1 MALPKIDLPLFEL
14 VLPSTGKKVKYRPFT
29 VKEEK
34 ILLIAQESKE
44 VKQIILAIK
53 QILGNCLQGI
63 DVETLATFDLEYVL
77 LNIRA
82 KSVNDEIT
90 FSVKDPDTGEKV
102 ELVININEVEIKKF
116 ADHNKIIQVSDD
128 IVFQMK
134 YPSIS
139 YLEKLNLND
148 AGEES
153 KNDSDS
159 IMSVMKECIG
169 VIAQGD
175 QVFKLEDF
183 TEKEVNDFVESLS
196 SDIVM
201 KIKKFFDTIP
211 VMRYEKK
218 YLDKTGKEK
227 TFVAEGMETFFT

>member
-34 ILLIAQESKE
+34 ILLIAQESKD

-53 QILGNCLQGI
+53 QILGNCLQDI
-63 DVETLATFDLEYVL
+63 NVETLATFDLEYVL

-102 ELVININEVEIKKF
+102 ELTININEVEIKRF
-116 ADHNKIIQVSDD
+116 SDHNKIIQVSDD

-139 YLEKLNLND
+139 YLETLKG
-148 AGEES
+148 GEEDA

-159 IMSVMKECIG
+159 IVAAMKECIG

-183 TEKEVNDFVESLS
+183 TEKEVNDFIESLS

-218 YLDKTGKEK
+218 YIDKTGKEK
-227 TFVAEGMETFFT
+227 TFVAQGMETFFT

>member
-34 ILLIAQESKE
+34 ILLIAQESKD
-44 VKQIILAIK
+44 VKQILLAIK
-53 QILGNCLQGI
+53 QILGNCLQDI
-63 DVETLATFDLEYVL
+63 NVETLATFDLEYVL

-90 FSVKDPDTGEKV
+90 FSVKDPDTEEKV
-102 ELVININEVEIKKF
+102 ELTININEVEIKRF
-116 ADHNKIIQVSDD
+116 EGHNKVIQVSDD

-139 YLEKLNLND
+139 YLETLKVS
-148 AGEES
+148 AEGEEE
-153 KNDSDS
+153 NNSDS
-159 IMSVMKECIG
+159 IMAVMKECIG

-175 QVFKLEDF
+175 QVFKFEDF
-183 TEKEVNDFVESLS
+183 TEKEVNDFIESLS

-218 YLDKTGKEK
+218 YRDKTGKEK
-227 TFVAEGMETFFT
+227 TFVAQGMETFFT

>member
-44 VKQIILAIK
+44 VKQVILAIK

-90 FSVKDPDTGEKV
+90 FSVTDPDTEEKV
-102 ELVININEVEIKKF
+102 ELVININDVEIKKF

-139 YLEKLNLND
+139 YLEMLKV
-148 AGEES
+148 GEDGEQ
-153 KNDSDS
+153 NDSDS
-159 IMSVMKECIG
+159 IIAVMKECIG

-183 TEKEVNDFVESLS
+183 TEAEVNDFIESLS

-218 YLDKTGKEK
+218 YIDKTGKEK

>member
-34 ILLIAQESKE
+34 ILLIAQESKDL
-44 VKQIILAIK
+44 KQVMLAIK
-53 QILGNCLQGI
+53 QILGNCLHDI
-63 DVETLATFDLEYVL
+63 NVESLATFDLEYVL

-82 KSVNDEIT
+82 KSVNDEIS
-90 FSVKDPDTGEKV
+90 FSIKDPDTGERV
-102 ELVININEVEIKKF
+102 ELTININEIEIKKF
-116 ADHNKIIQVSDD
+116 DDHDKIIKVSED
-128 IVFQMK
+128 IIFQMK

-139 YLEKLNLND
+139 YLETLNLD
-148 AGEES
+148 EEN
-153 KNDSDS
+153 KNDSES
-159 IMSVMKECIG
+159 IIAVMRECIG

-183 TEKEVNDFVESLS
+183 TEVEVTDFIESLS
-196 SDIVM
+196 SNIVM

-218 YLDKTGKEK
+218 YFDNTGKEK
-227 TFVAEGMETFFT
+227 TFTAQGMETFFT

>member
-34 ILLIAQESKE
+34 ILLIAQESKDI
-44 VKQIILAIK
+44 KQVMLAIK
-53 QILGNCLQGI
+53 QILGNCLQEI
-63 DVETLATFDLEYVL
+63 NVESLATFDLEYVL

-90 FSVKDPDTGEKV
+90 FSVKDPDTEEKI
-102 ELVININEVEIKKF
+102 ELTININEIEIKKF
-116 ADHNKIIQVSDD
+116 ADHNKVIQVSDD
-128 IVFQMK
+128 IVFQMR

-139 YLEKLNLND
+139 YLETLQLSEDGKEL
-148 AGEES
+148 
-153 KNDSDS
+153 NDSDS
-159 IMSVMKECIG
+159 IIAIMKECIG

-183 TEKEVNDFVESLS
+183 TEAEVNDFIESLS

-218 YLDKTGKEK
+218 YKDKTGKEK
-227 TFVAEGMETFFT
+227 TFIAQGMETFFI